1 MATAHQRLD
10 LRKAK
15 ALLVDDNPQSLE
27 LLSQVLTGFRMRE
40 MKACRSVAEAREILT
55 TQRFDVIL
63 ADLDM
68 PDEDGLT
75 LVRQI
80 RSETRAPNYTTP
92 IIILHGFTPAGMVHS
107 ARDAGANMVVR
118 KPIAPSVL
126 LSRLEWIARSNREFI
141 TADGYNGP
149 DRRFRQ
155 VPLAEDQ
162 QERRAEALA
171 LIADPTRALSQDDI
185 SALFD

>member
-1 MATAHQRLD
+1 
-10 LRKAK
+10 
-15 ALLVDDNPQSLE
+15 
-27 LLSQVLTGFRMRE
+27 
-40 MKACRSVAEAREILT
+40 
-55 TQRFDVIL
+55 
-63 ADLDM
+63 M
-68 PDEDGLT
+68 P
-75 LVRQI
+75 
-80 RSETRAPNYTTP
+80 
-92 IIILHGFTPAGMVHS
+92 
-107 ARDAGANMVVR
+107 
-118 KPIAPSVL
+118 VL